1 MIIRLLHEPEKNFYF
16 DLRKRMYILHTIIN
30 HIMWY
35 DVYIQILEKEVE
47 PFLGKDGKFS
57 KTEFDRFYSSIIR
70 FKPGLGTKTPWE
82 ERILP
87 KEIET
92 KIKLFFPS

>member
-1 MIIRLLHEPEKNFYF
+1 
-16 DLRKRMYILHTIIN
+16 MYILHAIIN

-35 DVYIQILEKEVE
+35 DVYIQILENEVE

-57 KTEFDRFYSSIIR
+57 KTEFDKFVSSIIK
-70 FKPGLGTKTPWE
+70 FKPGLGRKTPWE

-87 KEIET
+87 REIET